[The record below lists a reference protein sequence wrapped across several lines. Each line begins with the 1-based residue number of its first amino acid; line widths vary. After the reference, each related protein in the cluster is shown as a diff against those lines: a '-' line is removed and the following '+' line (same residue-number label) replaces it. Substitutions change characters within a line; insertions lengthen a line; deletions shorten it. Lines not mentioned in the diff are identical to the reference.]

1 MPPLGLLV
9 FVVGAGSLGA
19 EIAGVRL
26 LAPYFGASTIV
37 WANTISVVL
46 VALSLGY
53 WVGGKLADRHPTR
66 RALCLLSLG
75 AAVLLAAVPFAG
87 KPLLD
92 AGTAALDSVSVGAF
106 LGSLAAISVLLSVP
120 ILLMGAVSPWA
131 LRLAV
136 RGVEDAGTVAGRL
149 YAISTAGSLVGTL
162 LSALLLIPAI
172 GTRST
177 FLVLAL
183 AMAVTAVLGLRPRRL
198 FAVVPLAIGALLV
211 VPEGSIE
218 VVAANERVLYEAD
231 TTYQFASVLERPD
244 GTRVLQLNEGQA
256 VHSELR
262 PGSYLTGN
270 YWDDMLVL
278 PSVALGHAPRRVAIL
293 GNGGGTTARALGH
306 YFPGTRVDAVEIDP
320 ALTAIGKRYFDL
332 RGPHL
337 HVHTADA
344 RVFLRRARGRYD
356 AILLD
361 VYRQPYIPFYMV
373 TREFF
378 GLARARL
385 TPGGAVIVNA
395 GHPEGNHDL
404 ERVLTTTLRSVFPH
418 VMSDPVTPTN
428 TQLVATARSF
438 SPSIA
443 SLPAALAPVARGAAG
458 RLTAAKGGGA
468 VYTDDRAPV
477 EWLIDRS
484 IVRYAEHPPTP

>member
-53 WVGGKLADRHPTR
+53 WLGGRLADRHPTR

-87 KPLLD
+87 RPLLE
-92 AGTAALDSVSVGAF
+92 AGTTALDDVSVGAF
-106 LGSLAAISVLLSVP
+106 FGSLAAVSVLLSVP

-149 YAISTAGSLVGTL
+149 YAISTAGSLAGTL

-177 FLVLAL
+177 FIVLAL
-183 AMAVTAVLGLRPRRL
+183 AMAATAVLGLRPRRL
-198 FAVVPLAIGALLV
+198 FAAVPLAIGALLV

-218 VVAANERVLYEAD
+218 TVASDERVLYQTD
-231 TTYQFASVLERPD
+231 TAYQFASVLERRD
-244 GTRVLQLNEGQA
+244 GTRLLQLNEGQA
-256 VHSELR
+256 VHSKLR
-262 PGSYLTGN
+262 PGSYLTDD

-278 PSVALGHAPRRVAIL
+278 PSVALGRAPRRVAIL

-306 YFPGTRVDAVEIDP
+306 YFPETQVDAVEIDP
-320 ALTAIGKRYFDL
+320 ALTAIGRRYFDL
-332 RGPHL
+332 RGPRL
-337 HVHTADA
+337 RVHAADA
-344 RVFLRRARGRYD
+344 RVFLRRSKGGYD

-378 GLARARL
+378 ALARGRL
-385 TPGGAVIVNA
+385 APGGAVVVNA
-395 GHPEGNHDL
+395 GHPEGDHEL
-404 ERVLTTTLRSVFPH
+404 ERVLTSTLRSVFPH
-418 VMSDPVTPTN
+418 VVSDPVTSTN
-428 TQLVATARSF
+428 SQLVATARPF
-438 SPSIA
+438 SPQ
-443 SLPAALAPVARGAAG
+443 PAALPSELRPVASAAAA
-458 RLTAAKGGGA
+458 RLRAASGGGSI
-468 VYTDDRAPV
+468 YTDDRAPV

-484 IVRYAEHPPTP
+484 IVRYAERAR

>member
-53 WVGGKLADRHPTR
+53 WLGGRLADRHPTR
-66 RALCLLSLG
+66 RALCLVSLG
-75 AAVLLAAVPFAG
+75 AAVLLAGVPFAG
-87 KPLLD
+87 RPLLR
-92 AGTAALDSVSVGAF
+92 AGTAALDQVSVGAF
-106 LGSLAAISVLLSVP
+106 LGSLAAVSVLLSVP

-136 RGVEDAGTVAGRL
+136 RGVDDAGTVAGRL
-149 YAISTAGSLVGTL
+149 YAISTAGSLAGTL
-162 LSALLLIPAI
+162 LSALVLIPAI
-172 GTRST
+172 GTRDT
-177 FLVLAL
+177 FIVLAL
-183 AMAVTAVLGLRPRRL
+183 TMSLIAVMGLRPWRF
-198 FAVVPLAIGALLV
+198 FAAVPLAIAALFAA
-211 VPEGSIE
+211 PGTSIE
-218 VVAANERVLYEAD
+218 VANRDGRVIYETD
-231 TTYQFASVLERPD
+231 TAYQFASVLQRPD
-244 GTRVLQLNEGQA
+244 GTRLLELNEGQA

-278 PSVALGHAPRRVAIL
+278 PSVALGRAPRSVAIL

-306 YFPGTRVDAVEIDP
+306 YFGGTRVDAVEIDRK
-320 ALTAIGKRYFDL
+320 LTEIGRRYFDL

-337 HVHTADA
+337 RVHHADA
-344 RVFLRRARGRYD
+344 RVFLRSTHARYD

-378 GLARARL
+378 QLARERL
-385 TPGGAVIVNA
+385 MPGGALIVNV
-395 GHPEGNHDL
+395 GHPEGDHRL
-404 ERVLTTTLRSVFPH
+404 ERVLAGTLRSALPY

-428 TQLVATARSF
+428 SEFVATAKPF
-438 SPSIA
+438 SPS
-443 SLPAALAPVARGAAG
+443 VAGIPPGLTKVA
-458 RLTAAKGGGA
+458 TAASSRLASAPHGGV

-484 IVRYAEHPPTP
+484 IVRYAERSPAP